1 MDDWVLTL
9 FGALYAVAAAIG
21 AVVDVRTRSL
31 PNGLAFVL
39 AAFSFAYAGRLGGA
53 SMLAVRI
60 GTALLVS
67 AFLVCFEL
75 LWRRSH
81 GAAGLGMGDVK
92 ALFSLLVL
100 DPGLALLSFSVGLL
114 ALAVA
119 ASFRGVSS
127 LPFLPFLFG
136 ALAVASLLSYGGGA
150 SEQVGDVGALCDDT
164 CKVQM
169 N

>member
-9 FGALYAVAAAIG
+9 FGALYAVVAAIG

-53 SMLAVRI
+53 SMLMERI

-67 AFLVCFEL
+67 VFLVCFEL

-119 ASFRGVSS
+119 ASFRGVLS

-136 ALAVASLLSYGGGA
+136 AFAFASLLSFGSVA
-150 SEQVGDVGALCDDT
+150 PEQAGDVGTLCDDT
-164 CKVQM
+164 CKVQT